1 MSQRSGFE
9 AAIDK
14 RAEVKASEAAG
25 EVADS
30 MEVRRALMAK
40 VHSGEIT
47 LADAQKQLR
56 KIQSGAKKAGLVTR
70 AQAYNRG

>member
-1 MSQRSGFE
+1 MSRTDFE

-14 RAEVKASEAAG
+14 RREVKRADAAG

-30 MEVRRALMAK
+30 MGVRRALMAK

-47 LADAQKQLR
+47 LADAQAQLK
-56 KIQSGAKKAGLVTR
+56 KIQRGAQSAGKITR
-70 AQAYNRG
+70 AQAYNQG